1 MGLRDGVPTP
11 FPSDLPFLWNV
22 TPTSEGWGC
31 GYAVNGPFKLDPG
44 RTHVSLDHKDTLR
57 VVDQLGEA
65 LGKGLK
71 ALDEALDA
79 GVGPACGLPGKE
91 GVATFTASLWK
102 VLSSGIDSEALRRA
116 FLRRLHGPGR
126 GISAWMSAR
135 SVVPSGLPA
144 PFRERLTPLNPGM
157 RIEIAMQDLDTST
170 LCSAIAGI
178 NDLARLARGHLVVS
192 STVAQRLSPLLRTT
206 IGRLQPSDIFGEL
219 AENWCYRLTPERLHA
234 LRPLAPESVWKLIG
248 NDYSTH
254 QWITNLVAQSVAGEF
269 VPLRELLLPRELD
282 LSDLRL
288 AVRLD
293 ADEPRRAAFAPDTH
307 ILDPAYIAMPED
319 IALFQRLR
327 TRLRIDS
334 ATMAGW
340 FTDLA
345 DHRRPAALRYL
356 LRGSLQPEVLQ
367 GLVPSATRPSWL
379 TDHHNVA
386 CMVDE
391 LNEERWRRQA
401 LLSALFSDPGPDD
414 SDDPSPAADFLERLR
429 DWWDDPSHRQ
439 VVFERYEIMAW
450 PEWLRKEGIA
460 SGLQNDSQDHWLGL
474 LVLGACQGLG
484 RQHEEQH
491 RGFLES
497 AYREGW
503 WEVFK
508 QPNKPLDWMCV
519 LRTWQDRA
527 VDHLEYSRWMSL
539 FPTIYQLSRYLN
551 AYRRLLRTADRREH
565 LSDVTRLL
573 APRSDSSLSGAGRG
587 NFDAPPAPLNM
598 GLHWILRELVRLK
611 VHRHAPNTFWPACW
625 VPSEQVFRFLAPFGL
640 ERPDSSASNSDKARM
655 VFDFLAHRL
664 NTTTPHLH
672 YSFDIPLRHVDA
684 TENLQRQFGS
694 DG

>member
-1 MGLRDGVPTP
+1 MTGCRHH

-65 LGKGLK
+65 LGKGLE
-71 ALDEALDA
+71 ALDDALDA

-102 VLSSGIDSEALRRA
+102 VLSSGIASEDTLRRT

-144 PFRERLTPLNPGM
+144 PFCERLPPLKPGM
-157 RIEIAMQDLDTST
+157 RIESTMQDLDNSA

-192 STVAQRLSPLLRTT
+192 STVAQRLSPLLRTP
-206 IGRLQPSDIFGEL
+206 IGRLEPSDIFGEL
-219 AENWCYRLTPERLHA
+219 AKNWGYRLTPERLHA

-248 NDYSTH
+248 TDYSTD
-254 QWITNLVAQSVAGEF
+254 QWFTNLVARSVAGEF
-269 VPLRELLLPRELD
+269 VPLRYLLLPREPD
-282 LSDLRL
+282 LNDPGLTD
-288 AVRLD
+288 RLD
-293 ADEPRRAAFAPDTH
+293 ADEPRRAAFAPDAH
-307 ILDPAYIAMPED
+307 ILDPAYIATPED
-319 IALFQRLR
+319 VTLFQRLR

-345 DHRRPAALRYL
+345 DRRRPAALRYL

-367 GLVPSATRPSWL
+367 GLVPCATRPSWL
-379 TDHHNVA
+379 NDDHNVGR
-386 CMVDE
+386 MVDD
-391 LNEERWRRQA
+391 LNEEHWRCQA
-401 LLSALFSDPGPDD
+401 LLSALFPGPGPDEPED
-414 SDDPSPAADFLERLR
+414 GQPAADFLERLR
-429 DWWDDPSHRQ
+429 DWWDDPTHRQ
-439 VVFERYEIMAW
+439 VVIERYEIMAW
-450 PEWLRKEGIA
+450 PEWLREEGIA

-484 RQHEEQH
+484 GQQEGQH
-491 RGFLES
+491 RGFLDS

-508 QPNKPLDWMCV
+508 QPNEPREWMNM

-539 FPTIYQLSRYLN
+539 FPTIYQLSRYLS

-565 LSDVTRLL
+565 LYDVTRLL
-573 APRSDSSLSGAGRG
+573 APRSDSSLTGTGQ

-598 GLHWILRELVRLK
+598 GLHWILRELVRLG
-611 VHRHAPNTFWPACW
+611 VLDSAEHLLPHCW
-625 VPSEQVFRFLAPFGL
+625 VPSEQVFRFLGPFGL

-655 VFDFLAHRL
+655 VFDFLASKL
-664 NTTTPHLH
+664 NTNTPHLH
-672 YSFDIPLRHVDA
+672 YAFDIPLRHVDA
-684 TENLQRQFGS
+684 TESLQRDLGS
-694 DG
+694 EG